1 MLMLLNWRIWAAAIV
16 ALALAASH
24 WKVYVLGK
32 NTERLAN
39 LELTQASI
47 IAARAEEKENA
58 KRVQNAQSNQVKALT
73 AKVADTERAATE
85 RDSLRLEISAHTKT
99 LDSIASC
106 NQRTTTIGELL
117 GACSERYESLAGKA
131 TGHAIDVK
139 MLLEAWP
146 K

>member
-1 MLMLLNWRIWAAAIV
+1 MLMLLNWRIWAAVIV
-16 ALALAASH
+16 AVALAASH
-24 WKVYVLGK
+24 WKAYVMGK
-32 NTERLAN
+32 NTERVAN

-58 KRVQNAQSNQVKALT
+58 KKVQDAQSNQVKALT
-73 AKVADTERAATE
+73 AKAVAASAAISE
-85 RDSLRLEISAHTKT
+85 RDSLRLEIGTHTKN
-99 LDSIASC
+99 LDSITSC
-106 NQRTTTIGELL
+106 NQRAATIGELL
-117 GACSERYESLAGKA
+117 GACSERYESMANKA